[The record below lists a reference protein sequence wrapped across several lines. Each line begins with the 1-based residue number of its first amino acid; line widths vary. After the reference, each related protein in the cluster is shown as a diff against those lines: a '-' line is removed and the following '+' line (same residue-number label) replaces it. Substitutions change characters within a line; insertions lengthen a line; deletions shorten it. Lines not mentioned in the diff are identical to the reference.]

1 MTAVT
6 GPTSLNAF
14 LSALDYARQGIDRG
28 LQQQSE
34 AAQQVASAATRR
46 EAPGPEPIV
55 RMLEARQQVAAS
67 AKVVESVDRVL
78 GSLLN
83 VKA

>member
-1 MTAVT
+1 MTLLA
-6 GPTSLNAF
+6 GPTPLNAF

-28 LQQQSE
+28 LQQQAG
-34 AAQQVASAATRR
+34 AAQQIASASARR
-46 EAPGPEPIV
+46 EAPSVEPLV
-55 RMLEARQQVAAS
+55 QMLEARQQVAAS
-67 AKVVESVDRVL
+67 AKVAESVDRVL